1 MAACIWLHN
10 RAAPAGCF
18 VSEEMGAIAT
28 IRREGDVWRLDMQ
41 VSDGHASY
49 TFEALAGP
57 IVRFTPATPLTPLS
71 GLLVLDPYESS
82 VPRFWLGNYNNRRV
96 EFVRAAHAE
105 GVQAIASAAG
115 DAMKFRA
122 KKHANDRSVLN
133 AAGDAIVIAHYGGR
147 LRVAHRA
154 RSRNRTVFPFRRSW
168 PS

>member
-10 RAAPAGCF
+10 RAALAGCF

-28 IRREGDVWRLDMQ
+28 IRREGDAWRLDMQ

-49 TFEALAGP
+49 TLEAVAGR
-57 IVRFTPATPLTPLS
+57 IVRFTPATPLS

-105 GVQAIASAAG
+105 GAQAIAALLE
-115 DAMKFRA
+115 MR
-122 KKHANDRSVLN
+122 
-133 AAGDAIVIAHYGGR
+133 
-147 LRVAHRA
+147 
-154 RSRNRTVFPFRRSW
+154 
-168 PS
+168 